1 MIDYKMIALAYNE
14 SSGGKGEC
22 SLDKL
27 LDSGNGFLRKDDKF
41 IWSRKTKLLDDLKDC
56 TKNNPETDNCVFVT
70 RLKYD
75 INQPAKYDQL
85 LGEVY
90 NTIRNT
96 DIAVIV
102 LLECEENKDSF
113 TLQDFQCEYGT
124 DGGVEMFF
132 DLIVAEEENEEKIK
146 TRILKNRCG

>member
-1 MIDYKMIALAYNE
+1 MIAIAYNKSSE
-14 SSGGKGEC
+14 SKGEN

-27 LDSGNGFLRKDDKF
+27 LDGANGFLQEGDKI
-41 IWSRKTKLLDDLKDC
+41 IWSRRTKLFDDLKDR

-75 INQPAKYDQL
+75 INKPAEYDHL
-85 LGEVY
+85 LGRVY
-90 NTIRNT
+90 IAVKNT

-102 LLECEENKDSF
+102 LLECQESKEHF

-124 DGGVEMFF
+124 DGGLKMFF
-132 DLIVAEEENEEKIK
+132 DLIVVEEENEGKI
-146 TRILKNRCG
+146 